1 MLFQKFDDKNGI
13 LSVKARGNIDFWE
26 LLDLYKSIE
35 TNDKFPRKLKIIIDT
50 LKTKFDFPVEY
61 NEDISEALRNVVK
74 KYDFIKEA
82 IVVDESDETSVT
94 IMFDDKFVFENFS
107 FKIFNNLKAAQKWL
121 DF

>member
-61 NEDISEALRNVVK
+61 NEDISKAIKNVIK

-82 IVVDESDETSVT
+82 IVVDEPDETSVEL
-94 IMFDDKFVFENFS
+94 MFDDKFVFENFS